1 MEPIFILGIGGS
13 LRRGSYN
20 RGLLR
25 AAQKLAPE
33 GVRLEIFDLS
43 GIPLFNQDEETQPP
57 PKVVEM
63 KAKVRRADA
72 LLFATPEYNYSVP
85 SALKN
90 AIEWGSVPHG
100 DNAWEGKPAA
110 IMGASANRMGT
121 ARAQYHL
128 RQIFVFLNVYPV
140 NHPEVMIPD
149 VKDCFNAEGELVDES
164 SRRQIQQL
172 LQSLLAW
179 TRQLQSVQAA

>member
-1 MEPIFILGIGGS
+1 MPGEVRPNSMGDKGRSTTSFTTILRWLMEPICGHLGSVLAGR
-13 LRRGSYN
+13 LRWVMTEGHAR
-20 RGLLR
+20 RLQ
-25 AAQKLAPE
+25 AAEAIDY
-33 GVRLEIFDLS
+33 GVAEL
-43 GIPLFNQDEETQPP
+43 
-57 PKVVEM
+57 
-63 KAKVRRADA
+63 
-72 LLFATPEYNYSVP
+72 ATPEYNYSVP

-128 RQIFVFLNVYPV
+128 RQIFVFLNIYPV

-149 VKDCFNAEGELVDES
+149 AKDCFNAQGELVDENL
-164 SRRQIQQL
+164 RQQIKQL
-172 LQSLLAW
+172 LQSLVAW
-179 TRQLQSVQAA
+179 TRQLRTLKAA